1 MPVDIVIPVGFPDP
15 ELPLQPTI
23 IGGVYDRRRVN
34 RLVDLSEGEGAE
46 NTLEF
51 EIAPRMVKVGD

>member
-1 MPVDIVIPVGFPDP
+1 MPTDIVIPVGFPDP

-34 RLVDLSEGEGAE
+34 RLADLSEDMSAE
-46 NTLEF
+46 NTLEY
-51 EIAPRMVKVGD
+51 EHSPRMVKVKD